1 LVRETVTLE
10 ERYTQGMKKRIAA
23 LLLALLAVGAGNQ
36 EKRSRPFAMGVN
48 PFPYELSAEAIEATQ
63 LWILDNT
70 DLVSIKLDEGVPW
83 QEALESKSSYDPAFE
98 GSLDWKGKK
107 PQDKKVF
114 LSMTPL
120 NKDKTGMAGYRGAAE
135 NMPNPDPWNKKD
147 LDDPLVAKAYL
158 NFCREMIRRFKP
170 DYMAYGIEVNN
181 LIKVPAKWKK
191 FVPFV
196 RDIYMTLKKEN
207 PQLPLILTL
216 STETATEPEQASSQ
230 RKQIG
235 EILPFTDLIAV
246 TAIPYIKESNPAKL
260 PKTYFAQMASLAPQK
275 PFAIAETAFLAEDV
289 NVDIGAVHIER
300 VGKAAWQADYLKFCF
315 EEGVKHN
322 AKFIIWM
329 IPRDLDKLYESLPPL
344 IREIIL
350 PIRDT
355 GLLDGAGTP
364 RKSFELWSQWLKYP
378 RSK

>member
-1 LVRETVTLE
+1 
-10 ERYTQGMKKRIAA
+10 MKNAATALGLA
-23 LLLALLAVGAGNQ
+23 LLLLAAGPQ
-36 EKRSRPFAMGVN
+36 DKRTRPFAMGVN
-48 PFPYELSAEAIEATQ
+48 PFPYEITAEAVEATQ

-70 DLVSIKLDEGVPW
+70 DLAAVKFDEGVPW
-83 QEALESKSSYDPAFE
+83 QEALENKNTYDPAFE
-98 GSLDWKGKK
+98 SSIDWKGKK

-114 LSMTPL
+114 LSLTPL
-120 NKDKTGMAGYRGAAE
+120 NKDKTGMAGYRGAFE

-170 DYMAYGIEVNN
+170 DYLAYGLEVNN

-191 FVPFV
+191 FVLFA
-196 RDIYMTLKKEN
+196 RDIYVALKKEN

-216 STETATEPEQASSQ
+216 STETATDPEQIGQQ
-230 RKQIG
+230 RKAIG
-235 EILPFTDLIAV
+235 EILPVTDLIAV
-246 TAIPYIKESNPAKL
+246 TAIPYLKEPNPAKI
-260 PKTYFAQMASLAPQK
+260 PKNYFAQMAALAPQK

-289 NVDIGAVHIER
+289 NVDLGALHIER
-300 VGKAAWQADYLKFCF
+300 VGKAAWQADYLRFCF

-322 AKFIIWM
+322 AKFIVWM
-329 IPRDLDKLYESLPPL
+329 IPRDLDKLYDALPPL
-344 IREIIL
+344 VREIIL

-355 GLLDGAGTP
+355 GLMDGAGNP

>member
-1 LVRETVTLE
+1 
-10 ERYTQGMKKRIAA
+10 MKKTTAA
-23 LLLALLAVGAGNQ
+23 LALSLALLMVGAGNQ
-36 EKRSRPFAMGVN
+36 DKKARPFAMGVT
-48 PFPYELSAEAIEATQ
+48 PFPYELTAEAIEATQ

-70 DLVSIKLDEGVPW
+70 DLVAIKVDEGVPW
-83 QEALESKSSYDPAFE
+83 QEALENKNSYDPAFE

-114 LSMTPL
+114 LSTTPL

-158 NFCREMIRRFKP
+158 NYCRELIRRFKP

-191 FVPFV
+191 FVPFA
-196 RDIYMTLKKEN
+196 RDIYMALKKEN
-207 PQLPLILTL
+207 PQVSFCLTL
-216 STETATEPEQASSQ
+216 STETATDPEQVGAQ
-230 RKQIG
+230 KKGIT

-246 TAIPYIKESNPAKL
+246 TALPYIKEPNPAKL
-260 PKTYFAQMASLAPQK
+260 PKTYFGQMAALAPQK

-289 NVDIGAVHIER
+289 NVDVGALHIER

-315 EEGVKHN
+315 DEASKHN
-322 AKFIIWM
+322 AKFVVWM
-329 IPRDLDKLYESLPPL
+329 IPRDLDKLYEALPPL
-344 IREIIL
+344 VREILL
-350 PIRDT
+350 PVKDT
-355 GLLDGAGTP
+355 GLLDGAGVP
-364 RKSFELWSQWLKYP
+364 RKSFELWSQWLKLP
-378 RSK
+378 RTK